1 MDYKDHSVQGYLER
15 QSTEELCSIL
25 NYCLDINRFRQYK
38 DSIRIILKIL
48 QKQYDEENCEIPLKL
63 YEILDRF
70 IEEKKM

>member
-25 NYCLDINRFRQYK
+25 NYCLDVN
-38 DSIRIILKIL
+38 
-48 QKQYDEENCEIPLKL
+48 
-63 YEILDRF
+63 RF

>member
-15 QSTEELCSIL
+15 QSTEELCLIL
-25 NYCLDINRFRQYK
+25 NYCLDINRFRQYE

-48 QKQYDEENCEIPLKL
+48 HNRYDEENCEIPLKL
-63 YEILDRF
+63 YEIWDRF